1 MELFTLNENYYPII
15 NKPDVMLIKEFKDLF
30 DQERCKGVKGDSK
43 GTLKFRAFRE
53 LAYIYLVYD
62 WKTVY
67 AEYSLSEK
75 REAALLD
82 SEVDPTWLEEPLFKA
97 AVKKYQDL
105 QDSRILRLL
114 NSAYKAVDE
123 LRLYFDTLDMTER
136 DPTGKPIYAAKN
148 VMGELAGLGKTV
160 EGLQQLQFMVMQE
173 RERAT
178 DLRGNME
185 LGLLDR

>member
-1 MELFTLNENYYPII
+1 MELFTISESYNPII
-15 NKPDVMLIKEFKDLF
+15 NKPDVLLIKEFKDLF
-30 DQERCKGVKGDSK
+30 DPERCKGVIGDSK

-67 AEYSLSEK
+67 SEYSLSEK

-82 SEVDPTWLEEPLFKA
+82 SEVDPSWLEDPLFKA
-97 AVKKYQDL
+97 AVRKYQEL

-123 LRLYFDTLDMTER
+123 LRLYFDTLDLTER
-136 DPTGKPIYAAKN
+136 DQYGKPMYQTKN
-148 VMGELAGLGKTV
+148 VLMEIASLGKTV
-160 EGLQQLQFMVMQE
+160 EGLQQLEYMVMKE
-173 RERAT
+173 REKANS
-178 DLRGNME
+178 LRGNTE
-185 LGLLDR
+185 IGLLD